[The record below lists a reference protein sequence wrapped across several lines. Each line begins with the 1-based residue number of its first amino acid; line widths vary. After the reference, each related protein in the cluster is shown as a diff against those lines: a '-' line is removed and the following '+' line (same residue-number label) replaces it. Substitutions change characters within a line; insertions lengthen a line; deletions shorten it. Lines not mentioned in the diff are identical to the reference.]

1 MAKNPFKKQN
11 IVDAAINIAIGG
23 AANVAVDYA
32 ISQIDTL
39 ATMEEDKINL
49 GKFIVGTIGSTMV
62 GDKMLKAALDGFAVV
77 GIANYAKNLMNST
90 NTASAGATGVPYG
103 TIGRIP
109 ARRVMPGLRRAGAG
123 LMRGVGNVA
132 AMVD

>member
-77 GIANYAKNLMNST
+77 GIANYAKSLMNT
-90 NTASAGATGVPYG
+90 TTPSAGTTGLPYG
-103 TIGRIP
+103 TIGHIP
-109 ARRVMPGLRRAGAG
+109 ARRVMPGLRCAGAG

>member
-11 IVDAAINIAIGG
+11 VIDAAVNIAIGG

-49 GKFIVGTIGSTMV
+49 GKFIVGTIGSIMV
-62 GDKMLKAALDGFAVV
+62 GNKMLKAAMDGFAVV
-77 GIANYAKNLMNST
+77 GIANYAKSLMNT
-90 NTASAGATGVPYG
+90 TPAAGTTGVPYG